1 MGNNAH
7 RLKVAVVIRNKYED
21 YIISYQ
27 KRVYPDLQ
35 G

>member
-1 MGNNAH
+1 MGNKAH
-7 RLKVAVVIRNKYED
+7 RLKGVVVIRNKYED